1 MIKKIFLLQTLV
13 GFFVSIAYGGISDG
27 WEKQSMY
34 QLHPAYL
41 YVEDIDGDGD
51 FDVLTT
57 TDYHPG
63 EYNSEVA
70 WFRNNGGG
78 AAWDKIL
85 INAHD
90 PMEDTVKNANGITA
104 GDIDND
110 GRIDVAVATLA
121 GTIYWYKAPVDAS
134 SGIWQRFQ
142 IEEDAGNSFAE
153 ILLFD
158 FNNDGFQ
165 DILAGGYKR
174 AVIFLNPGNP
184 DSVNATWEKHSLA
197 DGTGVYINL
206 DDINGDGN
214 TDILSSNALS
224 GSIEYIDVAY
234 NNASFV
240 FKRNAIDSV
249 SGTFDSFCLDITG
262 DGKKDVIA
270 TNISVPTVFWYE
282 APSESNGTWTKHVLA
297 DNIAG
302 MDLSTGDIN
311 ADGIPDIVVSSF
323 PMTGGSGL
331 KKISWLEGS
340 MINGRMNFTE
350 HIIDDT
356 VKGPGD
362 NSLNDFDG
370 DGDLDLVVTGSTEN
384 EVYFYENKLF
394 EPVIEMRSFFALP
407 RRSKVTLLWVTK
419 NENKNKGFNIYRSET
434 IDGTYVKINNELI
447 KAKGSSAKGALY
459 TFDDEQVKRNIT
471 YYYKLQVYG
480 QKMLY
485 GPKLAAPRGIL
496 F

>member
-1 MIKKIFLLQTLV
+1 MIKKIFLLQTAIC
-13 GFFVSIAYGGISDG
+13 FFVSIAYGGISDG

-78 AAWDKIL
+78 AAWDKML
-85 INAHD
+85 MNAHD

-121 GTIYWYKAPVDAS
+121 GTIYWYKAPEDAS

-234 NNASFV
+234 DNASFV

-270 TNISVPTVFWYE
+270 TNIFVPTVFWYE
-282 APSESNGTWTKHVLA
+282 APSDSNGAWTKHVLA

-311 ADGIPDIVVSSF
+311 GDGIPDIGVSSF
-323 PMTGGSGL
+323 PMTSGTGL

-340 MINGRMNFTE
+340 IINGRINFTE

-362 NSLNDFDG
+362 NSFNDFDG
-370 DGDLDLVVTGSTEN
+370 DGDLDLVVTDSVAN
-384 EVYFYENKLF
+384 EVCFYENKLF
-394 EPVIEMRSFFALP
+394 EPEIAVRCFFAIP
-407 RRSKVTLLWVTK
+407 HRSKVTLLWATK
-419 NENKNKGFNIYRSET
+419 NENKNKGFNLYRSET
-434 IDGTYVKINNELI
+434 TDGNYIKINNELI
-447 KAKGSSAKGALY
+447 KAKGSSTKGALY
-459 TFDDEQVKRNIT
+459 RFEDAQVQKNKT
-471 YYYKLQVYG
+471 YYYKLQAYG
-480 QKMLY
+480 QRTRY
-485 GPKLAAPRGIL
+485 GPRRAKLRFRL